1 MPGYI
6 APIDKHV
13 QHVLKVEMLN
23 IQFINIMCMAKQF
36 QLNNEIRNVLL
47 LTMLALPNKNI
58 TRPKLQI

>member
-1 MPGYI
+1 MSYI
-6 APIDKHV
+6 VPIDKHV
-13 QHVLKVEMLN
+13 QHMSKVELLN

-36 QLNNEIRNVLL
+36 QLNNEIRDVLL